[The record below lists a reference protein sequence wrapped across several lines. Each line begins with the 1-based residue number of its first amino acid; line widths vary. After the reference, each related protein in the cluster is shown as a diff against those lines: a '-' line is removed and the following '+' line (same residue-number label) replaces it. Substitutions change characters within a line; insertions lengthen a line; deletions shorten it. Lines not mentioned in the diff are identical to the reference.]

1 MKVVV
6 LVDGTYNNPRHR
18 AGRAKAGDIIE
29 VAGGGYGTSLVR
41 DGFVAL
47 ANVLSVEPADAATAD
62 PTDTATAEPADTPAA
77 EPADAAT
84 AEPADAPAAEPADA
98 PVEASPPAGKRKA
111 AGTKAK

>member
-62 PTDTATAEPADTPAA
+62 PTDTPAADTPAT

-84 AEPADAPAAEPADA
+84 AEPADAPAAELADA

>member
-29 VAGGGYGTSLVR
+29 VAGGSYGTSLVR

-62 PTDTATAEPADTPAA
+62 PTDTPAADAPAA